1 MFSLYKALSQC
12 QAVRKPSLI
21 IVSQMPC
28 SWATATELKA
38 SFPVLPPTVMPDQV
52 KEDRQLRN
60 HRKLNTQ
67 RWFQRGQSR
76 EENVYV
82 SPLPA

>member
-1 MFSLYKALSQC
+1 MSGSQETLSDHCITNAMLLRLLQ
-12 QAVRKPSLI
+12 
-21 IVSQMPC
+21 
-28 SWATATELKA
+28 ELKA

-67 RWFQRGQSR
+67 RWFQRGQSQ
-76 EENVYV
+76 EEKVYV